1 MTERAPQRHDP
12 LPRAGSAPDRIAVQT
27 SDIDEF
33 VSLICRLFGHHRI
46 LSLGGHR
53 HSASVLAQRCGTLV
67 VGQLEYGVDASVDV
81 DEARPG
87 WVITHA
93 LGTEGATD
101 SQRFVSG
108 DLMMYA
114 PEWCGRIDVTRH
126 TQMRNTFVPR
136 ATMDDAVRRLL
147 GETPD
152 RPVVF
157 TSRIAPNSVQAER
170 LRRIVELMYTA
181 DGGSHTFTAALQHS
195 WQHMFAME
203 LLSVW
208 PHSLLRH
215 LERPALAPRAL
226 RRACEYIDA
235 HLEDVVSVGDVA
247 RAASVGVRALELG
260 FARHLGLSPMRYF
273 RDRRLDAARRDL
285 CSAVNR
291 PRVADVALKW
301 GFSNP
306 GQFAKAYRERFGEL
320 PSSSLVEGRRSVD
333 VRACHTARH

>member
-1 MTERAPQRHDP
+1 MIEQATPQRDVVRP
-12 LPRAGSAPDRIAVQT
+12 AATAPDRLAVET

-33 VSLICRLFGHHRI
+33 VALICRLFGHHRI
-46 LSLGGHR
+46 LSFGGPR
-53 HSASVLAQRCGTLV
+53 HMARVLAQRCSTLI
-67 VGQLEYGVDASVDV
+67 VGQLEYGVDMSVDV
-81 DEARPG
+81 DEVRPG

-93 LGTEGATD
+93 LGTDGATD
-101 SQRFVSG
+101 SQRFVCG

-114 PEWCGRIDVTRH
+114 PEWCGRIDMTRH

-136 ATMDDAVRRLL
+136 AAMDDAVRSLL

-157 TSRIAPNSVQAER
+157 TSRMTPNSVQAER

-215 LERPALAPRAL
+215 LERPALVPRAL
-226 RRACEYIDA
+226 RRACDYIDA
-235 HLEDVVSVGDVA
+235 HLADAVSVADVA

-260 FARHLGLSPMRYF
+260 FDKHFGLSPMRYL
-273 RDRRLDAARRDL
+273 RERRLDAARRDL
-285 CSAVNR
+285 DNSVNR
-291 PRVADVALKW
+291 PRVADVAMKW

-306 GQFAKAYRERFGEL
+306 GQFAKVYRERFGEL
-320 PSSSLVEGRRSVD
+320 PSSTSTGYRRG
-333 VRACHTARH
+333 AEAPAALARV

>member
-1 MTERAPQRHDP
+1 MIERSAARDDALQRARP
-12 LPRAGSAPDRIAVQT
+12 PDRVAVET
-27 SDIDEF
+27 SDLDEF
-33 VSLICRLFGHHRI
+33 VALINRLFGHHRI
-46 LSLGGHR
+46 LSFGGPR
-53 HSASVLAQRCGTLV
+53 GMARLMAQRCGTLI
-67 VGQLEYGVDASVDV
+67 VGQLEYGVDVSVDV

-93 LGTEGATD
+93 LGPDGLTD
-101 SQRFVSG
+101 SQRFVAG

-114 PEWCGRIDVTRH
+114 PEWCGRIDMTRH

-136 ATMDDAVRRLL
+136 ATMDDAVHSLL
-147 GETPD
+147 GERPD

-157 TSRIAPNSVQAER
+157 TSRMTPNSTQAER

-181 DGGSHTFTAALQHS
+181 DGGSHALTAALQHS

-203 LLSVW
+203 LLTVW

-215 LERPALAPRAL
+215 LERPAIVPRAL
-226 RRACEYIDA
+226 RRACEYIDV
-235 HLEDVVSVGDVA
+235 HLDQKLSVVDIA

-260 FARHLGLSPMRYF
+260 FARHFGISPMRYC
-273 RDRRLDAARRDL
+273 RNRRLDAARREL
-285 CSAVNR
+285 GNTVNR

-306 GQFAKAYRERFGEL
+306 GQFARAYRERFGEL
-320 PSSSLVEGRRSVD
+320 PSGLNAPRLLQCS
-333 VRACHTARH
+333 